1 MTTTSADADRIVV
14 QYTDSHE
21 FGGAER
27 MVVQLSAALASV
39 PNWHPII
46 VHHEFPELAPLVAEA
61 KALGI
66 ETRALAPATINI
78 VRVLAEIGG
87 ILRDAR
93 ATVFHAHLPWP
104 LSCRRALIGA
114 KLARVPAIVASA
126 HLHAVLPFPWQRA
139 QVRMAPVD
147 RYLAVSDFVA
157 RGLSD
162 LGVNPARISIVHNGI
177 SVAADAIPSTTR
189 ATGAHSIATVARL
202 VEQKGHRVL
211 IEALKGLPDV
221 SLVIV
226 GDGPLRAALESMTRE
241 WGVADRVVFLGEVSD
256 VPAVLAKAELFV
268 LTSFNEGL
276 PLAVL
281 EAMAAGLPV
290 VATRVGGTPEL
301 VIPGENG
308 VLVDP
313 GDPIGTRAAI
323 RMLLDDPHLAGRFG
337 RRGHEIALEGFTHE
351 RMVHAVVG
359 VYEELL
365 GLTRSRDPRIAA
377 G

>member
-14 QYTDSHE
+14 QYMDSHE
-21 FGGAER
+21 FGGSER

-61 KALGI
+61 KGLGI

-87 ILRDAR
+87 FLRDAR

-104 LSCRRALIGA
+104 LSCRSALIGA

-126 HLHAVLPFPWQRA
+126 HLHTVLPFPWQRV

-157 RGLSD
+157 RGLTD
-162 LGVNPARISIVHNGI
+162 LGVNPARISIVHNGV
-177 SVAADAIPSTTR
+177 SVAADTIPSTTR
-189 ATGAHSIATVARL
+189 ATGRHSIATVARL
-202 VEQKGHRVL
+202 VEQKGHLVL
-211 IEALKGLPDV
+211 LEALKELPDV
-221 SLVIV
+221 SLVIA
-226 GDGPLRAALESMTRE
+226 GDGPLRASLEAITRE
-241 WGVADRVVFLGEVSD
+241 WGLDDRVLFLGEVDD
-256 VPAVLAKAELFV
+256 VPAVLAQAEIFV

-301 VIPGENG
+301 VTPGENG

-313 GDPIGTRAAI
+313 GDPIGTRSAI
-323 RMLLDDPHLAGRFG
+323 RALLDDADLAARYG
-337 RRGHEIALEGFTHE
+337 RRGREIALQRFTIR
-351 RMVHAVVG
+351 RMVDAVVG
-359 VYEELL
+359 VYEDLL
-365 GLTRSRDPRIAA
+365 GRTGGRHRPVSAQ
-377 G
+377 